1 MHKHK
6 QICNYHV
13 AVVGESEML
22 PQARYRDVEIN
33 RIVPNTN

>member
-13 AVVGESEML
+13 VAIGESEML
-22 PQARYRDVEIN
+22 LQTSNRDVEIN